1 MPDEDCA
8 ICGSGQKVQQ
18 GHLMAPSKGGKAT
31 TPMCQKCVKSK
42 GTKALMEWLRDL
54 KDATKDTQKY
64 RWNRIVDFQK
74 GKRND
79 IAKKVQKIRDE

>member
-1 MPDEDCA
+1 
-8 ICGSGQKVQQ
+8 
-18 GHLMAPSKGGKAT
+18 MAPSKGGKAT